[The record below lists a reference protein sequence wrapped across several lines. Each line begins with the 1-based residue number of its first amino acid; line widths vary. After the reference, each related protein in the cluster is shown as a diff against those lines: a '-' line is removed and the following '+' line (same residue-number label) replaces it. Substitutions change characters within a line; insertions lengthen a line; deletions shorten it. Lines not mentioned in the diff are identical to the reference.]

1 MARDSDP
8 RKRIRSDN
16 ILPGVI
22 VLLQLDHSNLQR
34 SVAGFL
40 CEMSADRG
48 TREILYKLNL
58 EEGSTLKEDLL
69 TLLQV
74 VFFFRFLNKILC
86 YFRPSLKLQ

>member
-58 EEGSTLKEDLL
+58 EEGSSLKEDLL

-74 VFFFRFLNKILC
+74 NQSQIFVHEIKKPVIFRII
-86 YFRPSLKLQ
+86 